1 MSSDFALDNYTSFL
15 INKFLIFKI
24 NSDLH
29 ESNSILDNEIL
40 FSQITTDFI
49 NKKLNDLKYIKI
61 TQILLDNFL
70 FFKIS
75 NTIDISQRITSEQ
88 SENIYYHYKTYKNSE
103 SKIHETETSLI
114 LDENLNTSTT
124 FYIDSINYT
133 SKDLVKCF
141 DQPLYT
147 GSKLDQWRYEYKFSL
162 IFQQKKYI
170 FSLYDYLDD
179 NDNFYEFKNI
189 YWHIAS
195 NTDKLNVHKAFI
207 NQLNL
212 QINNSKIIEK

>member
-1 MSSDFALDNYTSFL
+1 MSSNTGVNNYTNFL

-24 NSDLH
+24 NYDLH
-29 ESNSILDNEIL
+29 ESNSILDNHIIISEIPVNL
-40 FSQITTDFI
+40 IQ
-49 NKKLNDLKYIKI
+49 NKLNDVKYIKL
-61 TQILLDNFL
+61 TKFLLENFL

-75 NTIDISQRITSEQ
+75 KLIDISQRITPDQ

-114 LDENLNTSTT
+114 IDENVNTSTT

-147 GSKLDQWRYEYKFSL
+147 GTKSDQWRYEYKFSL

-170 FSLYDYLDD
+170 FALYDYLDD

-195 NTDKLNVHKAFI
+195 NTDKLDVHKAFL

-212 QINNSKIIEK
+212 KINN